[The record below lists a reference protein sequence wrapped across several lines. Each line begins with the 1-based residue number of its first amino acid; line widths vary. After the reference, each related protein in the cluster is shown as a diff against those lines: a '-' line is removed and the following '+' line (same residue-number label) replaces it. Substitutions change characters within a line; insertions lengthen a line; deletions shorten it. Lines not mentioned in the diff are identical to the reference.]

1 MAGIEKITGV
11 LFSFRKT
18 AEPFVLPKG
27 VKRVPSTRDQ
37 FVGITLMS
45 HIPHEFVLWKV
56 EDIMKGNA
64 KLHHAEIGCEV
75 SSTPRNSL
83 DDFLPD
89 LATEPIEFFKAELLD
104 VRRFLYLV

>member
-18 AEPFVLPKG
+18 AEPFVLPEG
-27 VKRVPSTRDQ
+27 VKRVLSARDQ
-37 FVGITLMS
+37 FVGIALMS
-45 HIPHEFVLWKV
+45 HIPYELVLWKF

-64 KLHHAEIGCEV
+64 KLHDAEIGCQV
-75 SSTPRNSL
+75 SSTPRNRL

-89 LATEPIEFFKAELLD
+89 LATEPMEFFKSESFN
-104 VRRFLYLV
+104 V